1 MQNFTNQRT
10 PDTPS
15 ELWVVEHPPVY
26 TQGQAGK
33 AEHLLDPGDIPVIQT
48 DRGGQ
53 VTYHGPGQI
62 VIYLLLSLRETGLGV
77 RALVSAM
84 EHSLIQLL
92 AQHGVTATADP
103 KAPGVYVQGAKIA
116 ALGLR
121 VRRGYTYHGLAL
133 NIDMDLHPFTRI
145 NPCGYPHLIVTQTKD
160 QGIHA
165 TQTTLTDQLI
175 EQLKTH
181 LGYQRRR
188 NRSDY
193 ISEQRRLRG
202 YTLDNQVNPSSLCDP
217 RRTS

>member
-1 MQNFTNQRT
+1 MTLIIRHLGQHPYLPTWRAMQDFTNQRT

-33 AEHLLDPGDIPVIQT
+33 AEHILEPGNIPVIQT

-53 VTYHGPGQI
+53 ITYHGPGQI

-84 EHSLIQLL
+84 ERSLIQLL
-92 AQHGVTATADP
+92 AQHGVTAEANP
-103 KAPGVYVQGAKIA
+103 KAPGVYVQNAKIA

-133 NIDMDLHPFTRI
+133 NVDMDLHPFTRI
-145 NPCGYPHLIVTQTKD
+145 NPCGYPHLAITQTKD
-160 QGIHA
+160 QSISA
-165 TQTTLTDQLI
+165 TQTTLTGQLIDQLR
-175 EQLKTH
+175 TH
-181 LGYQRRR
+181 LGYG
-188 NRSDY
+188 RS
-193 ISEQRRLRG
+193 G
-202 YTLDNQVNPSSLCDP
+202 
-217 RRTS
+217 

>member
-1 MQNFTNQRT
+1 MTLIERHLGQRPYLATWRAMQDFTNQRT

-15 ELWVVEHPPVY
+15 ELWVVAHPPVY

-33 AEHLLDPGDIPVIQT
+33 AEHLLEPGDIPVIQT

-53 VTYHGPGQI
+53 ITYHGPGQI

-92 AQHGVTATADP
+92 AQYGVTATADP
-103 KAPGVYVQGAKIA
+103 NAPGVYVEGAKIA

-133 NIDMDLHPFTRI
+133 NVDMDLCPFTRI
-145 NPCGYPHLIVTQTKD
+145 NPCGYPHLTVTQTKD
-160 QGIHA
+160 QGIKA
-165 TQTTLTDQLI
+165 TQATLIHQLIDQLR
-175 EQLKTH
+175 TH
-181 LGYQRRR
+181 LG
-188 NRSDY
+188 
-193 ISEQRRLRG
+193 
-202 YTLDNQVNPSSLCDP
+202 
-217 RRTS
+217 